1 MLLQIFNNLEKLFQV
16 TYIMP
21 IPFNVPHLTLNTSD
35 KMPLVGLGTSKVR
48 TKKIL
53 EWFYTK

>member
-1 MLLQIFNNLEKLFQV
+1 
-16 TYIMP
+16 MP

-53 EWFYTK
+53 KNGLIRSRLLFIYLYLFCKCCEVK